1 MSEAE
6 LWKLLVQLPL
16 VAITAGFFIWVV
28 RVLRQERDKTD
39 SREAERDAR
48 FADALKESSTLT
60 AQALDRN
67 SAVIRDLDKAITA
80 MKFRSG
86 NDSA

>member
-39 SREAERDAR
+39 AREAERDAR
-48 FADALKESSTLT
+48 FADALRESSTVT

-86 NDSA
+86 NGGE